1 MAHGEGRTRT
11 AGESASRHVRAWLLL
26 VGALGCHVVD
36 EALTGFLDF
45 YNPLVLSIRE
55 RLPLLFMPTFE
66 FDVWLVGLVI
76 AVVALAL
83 LSPAVRRGGRAV
95 VLASCI
101 FSGIMLLNGLGHL
114 AGSAYFGRWLPGA
127 TSSPFLLLASVALMR
142 ATWHRGSERVQ

>member
-1 MAHGEGRTRT
+1 MARGDGRTLT
-11 AGESASRHVRAWLLL
+11 AGESASRHRRAWLLL
-26 VGALGCHVVD
+26 VGALGCHIVD

-55 RLPLLFMPTFE
+55 RMPWFPMPTFE

-83 LSPAVRRGGRAV
+83 LAPAVRRGGLAI
-95 VLASCI
+95 VLASFI
-101 FSGIMLLNGLGHL
+101 FGAIMLLNGVGHL

-127 TSSPFLLLASVALMR
+127 TSSPLLLLASVALLR
-142 ATWHRGSERVQ
+142 ATWHRGRE